1 MQKWTG
7 QEGSC
12 ISVAGKILDREF
24 AAMYRPFGFLELSEH
39 PSMDNG
45 VQNGMMI
52 EKEFDY
58 RRWNG
63 TTAVCIPYEQLKS
76 RLLDVDDEWAE
87 WLLSDQPFVGGLDD
101 SRQNGIFVLLLRVLQ
116 RKTILYGGKHGNKK
130 KMAGRHAA
138 HPVSGILRT
147 GKGRTEKK
155 HAASVS

>member
-52 EKEFDY
+52 DLIEIKSGNDYTKHPALDNMMKTDNWSFGEKIVLCKGNIRTQGETLYLPWYMIMLY
-58 RRWNG
+58 R
-63 TTAVCIPYEQLKS
+63 P
-76 RLLDVDDEWAE
+76 D
-87 WLLSDQPFVGGLDD
+87 
-101 SRQNGIFVLLLRVLQ
+101 
-116 RKTILYGGKHGNKK
+116 
-130 KMAGRHAA
+130 
-138 HPVSGILRT
+138 PVP
-147 GKGRTEKK
+147 E
-155 HAASVS
+155 